1 MLLNVGSLF
10 GPLQTEAALVAGS
23 DPYITG
29 RLSLIDSL
37 VSSNVGNL
45 SVVSGYK
52 TLQNVD
58 FVLAGED
65 ENLLALVAPSA
76 GSLAAR
82 YPNYARWAS
91 AVMGNAKYGQATLE
105 AGVALGGSLRIGGQ
119 IDIRADPVWVSTRA
133 DISVERNAG
142 QKKKDS
148 QRAAEDAAKASNSK
162 GSSTQTPAATSATQ
176 TPTIPTPTAI
186 IQTPETLANNRALTA
201 KEPAERMQAAL
212 AACSAAGIST
222 GACHQHAPAPNVP
235 ELLSALAA
243 AAVTGLPCKN
253 LFLKAK
259 KERAPGDSRLWL
271 VVAPASAKTDLNA
284 IGKTLGYPKDGVRFG
299 DEETLKDNLGVVPG
313 HVSPLCL
320 FNDKAGLVNVVLD
333 SSLTISTLPLLFH
346 PFTNTASIEMT
357 YAQLLDLLT
366 KLGKKPVIMD
376 FPTA

>member
-1 MLLNVGSLF
+1 
-10 GPLQTEAALVAGS
+10 
-23 DPYITG
+23 
-29 RLSLIDSL
+29 
-37 VSSNVGNL
+37 
-45 SVVSGYK
+45 
-52 TLQNVD
+52 
-58 FVLAGED
+58 
-65 ENLLALVAPSA
+65 
-76 GSLAAR
+76 
-82 YPNYARWAS
+82 
-91 AVMGNAKYGQATLE
+91 
-105 AGVALGGSLRIGGQ
+105 
-119 IDIRADPVWVSTRA
+119 
-133 DISVERNAG
+133 
-142 QKKKDS
+142 
-148 QRAAEDAAKASNSK
+148 
-162 GSSTQTPAATSATQ
+162 
-176 TPTIPTPTAI
+176 
-186 IQTPETLANNRALTA
+186 
-201 KEPAERMQAAL
+201 
-212 AACSAAGIST
+212 
-222 GACHQHAPAPNVP
+222 
-235 ELLSALAA
+235 
-243 AAVTGLPCKN
+243 VTGLPCKN